1 MKKIIDKQGRLF
13 GKISVIDVIVIII
26 VLLLGAAL
34 YFKFNVLEIT
44 SSSGELEPITY
55 VIKVSGVREYTL
67 NNLEIGDILFDED
80 NDSGNSVGTI
90 TDIEA
95 EQAMAA
101 SELTDGTYVMAE
113 IEDCYD
119 ITLTIE
125 ASGLVSSGR
134 YFVNKNYEVNANS
147 KRTFYTKYATFSA
160 TIMEIR

>member
-13 GKISVIDVIVIII
+13 GKISVIDVIVIVI

-34 YFKFNVLEIT
+34 YVKFNVLEIT
-44 SSSGELEPITY
+44 SSTGELEPITY

-113 IEDCYD
+113 IENCYD

-147 KRTFYTKYATFSA
+147 KRTFYTKNATFSA
-160 TIMEIR
+160 TNMEIR